1 MKYLILAYM
10 KKRSLLLTFLVSTL
24 LGAFLFTADIRAAA
38 TAVKQKV
45 INQKTSQTLEQRV
58 LTLEKNISDLKKQ
71 IADLTESLKQARAE
85 KVVGSGKTQDQL
97 LTAAVAKVSPS
108 VVSVVISKNVPQ
120 LEVVYKN
127 PFGDDPFFK
136 DFNVRV
142 PTYRQKGTKKEK
154 VGAGT
159 GFIITSDG
167 YIATNKHVVEDE
179 KAEYTVLLSDGSQ
192 KNAKVYY
199 RDPVNDVAI
208 IKIEGTK
215 YKPVKLGNSDNIKL
229 GQTVIAIGN
238 ALGEYNNSVSVGIIS
253 GLDRSIQAS
262 NQGGKNEQLKHVIQT
277 DAAINPGNSG
287 GPLID
292 LEGNAV
298 GVNVATVVGSQS
310 IGFSIPIN
318 AIRDSAGTALGKNL

>member
-1 MKYLILAYM
+1 M
-10 KKRSLLLTFLVSTL
+10 KKRILFVIFFISALWGV
-24 LGAFLFTADIRAAA
+24 FLFIQDIRAAA
-38 TAVKQKV
+38 GAAKQK
-45 INQKTSQTLEQRV
+45 ITSKLPQTLEQRV
-58 LTLEKNISDLKKQ
+58 SSLEKDITNLKKQ
-71 IADLTESLKQARAE
+71 IAELTKNLKQVRTE
-85 KVVGSGKTQDQL
+85 KTIGTGKTQDQL
-97 LTAAVAKVSPS
+97 LTAAVSKASPS
-108 VVSVVISKNVPQ
+108 VVSVVISKDVPQ

-142 PTYRQKGTKKEK
+142 PTYRQKGIKKEK

-167 YIATNKHVVEDE
+167 YIATNKHVVQDT
-179 KAEYTVLLSDGSQ
+179 KAEYMVLLANGNQ
-192 KNAKVYY
+192 KKAKVYY
-199 RDPVNDVAI
+199 RDPSNDVAI
-208 IKIEGTK
+208 IKIEGTA
-215 YKPVKLGNSDNIKL
+215 YKAIPLGDSDNIKL
-229 GQTVIAIGN
+229 GQTVFAIGN

-253 GLDRSIQAS
+253 GIDRSIQAS
-262 NQGGKNEQLKHVIQT
+262 TSAGAHEELKHIIQT

-298 GVNVATVVGSQS
+298 GVNVATVLGSQS

-318 AIRDSAGTALGKNL
+318 AIRDSASIALGRKL